1 MKKIT
6 LLVLA
11 LFLASFA
18 FSQTLTLNS
27 LKNSDGDETTTFL
40 PGDVITIDVTWAGV
54 VAPDTFRTIQTGITG
69 QSPLFYDQDSDAN
82 SGPSGTANEVY
93 TYTIPVGVADG
104 DTFLELIFQVN
115 TAAGTTFPAN
125 ANTAVTIDSTLSTNE
140 INKDNIS
147 ASISQSEGV
156 ITIGSDIVTE
166 TYELY
171 DLSGTKVIDQK
182 ADGSINVSGLS
193 SGVYILATDAGLT
206 KVAF

>member
-6 LLVLA
+6 LLLA
-11 LFLASFA
+11 TMITSVA

-27 LKNSDGDETTTFL
+27 LKNSEGVETTTFL
-40 PGDVITIDVTWAGV
+40 PGDVVTIDVTWAGV
-54 VAPDTFRTIQTGITG
+54 VAPDTFRTIQTGIAG
-69 QSPLFYDQDSDAN
+69 ESPFFYDQDADAN
-82 SGPSGTANEVY
+82 TGPSGMANEVY
-93 TYTIPVGVADG
+93 TYTIPAGVADG

-125 ANTAVTIDSTLSTNE
+125 ANTAVTIDSTLSSDSFTQ
-140 INKDNIS
+140 DNIS

-156 ITIGSDIVTE
+156 INIGSDIE
-166 TYELY
+166 TTSYKLY
-171 DLSGTKVIDQK
+171 DLSGAKVIDQ
-182 ADGSINVSGLS
+182 AANGSINVSGLS